1 MLAIDGAARKRTV
14 MSNDP
19 GMGRFDPPLP
29 VACDYCGAPRYTSGI
44 RLGNRV
50 MWHPFPDPCTCPEA
64 VADRERQQTEQA
76 EAERK
81 QQQEEADRRM
91 RERVANIVGQSGI
104 SARFLRRTFAT
115 FKVTPENA
123 KAAKT
128 AKDYADHFR
137 EMLPGENNPD
147 PGRNGLFFVGVK
159 GTGKTHLAAA
169 IANQLMQQ
177 GIPVI
182 CMTMIDLLARIRQTF
197 ERGGLSEDAVLRA
210 YKGVKLLVIDD
221 MGKEPASVWAASTI
235 YNIVNG
241 RYEAYM
247 PTIVTTNYDD
257 QQLVQRMT
265 PRDGDPTTAD
275 ATVDRLREMCRG
287 VLMTGESWRSR

>member
-1 MLAIDGAARKRTV
+1 
-14 MSNDP
+14 
-19 GMGRFDPPLP
+19 
-29 VACDYCGAPRYTSGI
+29 
-44 RLGNRV
+44 
-50 MWHPFPDPCTCPEA
+50 
-64 VADRERQQTEQA
+64 
-76 EAERK
+76 
-81 QQQEEADRRM
+81 M
-91 RERVANIVGQSGI
+91 RERVSNIVGQSGI

-115 FKVTPENA
+115 FEVTPENA
-123 KAAKT
+123 RAVKMAR
-128 AKDYADHFR
+128 DYADHFR
-137 EMLPGENNPD
+137 EMLPGEHNPD
-147 PGRNGLFFVGVK
+147 PGRNGLFFVGDK

-197 ERGGLSEDAVLRA
+197 ERGSISEDAVLRA

-221 MGKEPASVWAASTI
+221 MGKEPASAWAVSTI

-265 PRDGDPTTAD
+265 PRDGDATTAD
-275 ATVDRLREMCRG
+275 TTVDRLREMCRG
-287 VLMTGESWRSR
+287 VLMTGQSWRSR